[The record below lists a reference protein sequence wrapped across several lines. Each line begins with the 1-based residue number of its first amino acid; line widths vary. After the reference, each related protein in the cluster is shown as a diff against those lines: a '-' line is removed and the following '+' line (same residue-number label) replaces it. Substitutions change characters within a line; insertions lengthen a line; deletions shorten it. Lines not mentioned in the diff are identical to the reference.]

1 MARFNLTNSI
11 AKTFDN
17 IRKLDEDIFKDLIS
31 ALESAEIQISL
42 NALID
47 EQLKP
52 KLKELSHENL
62 EDIIVT
68 IMAFIRFHNDEK
80 VEYDEIINDVIRQIN
95 LGKTEILKFKD
106 NRETELFKLRLSALF
121 ENKNLEIFQ
130 SVSDLYFKHKN
141 LFGSTEMTVDLR
153 PIFTKGETK
162 FAVISTELQIN
173 YRADQQ
179 NRNIF
184 FALDRDDIKKLK
196 EVIIEAE
203 TKIKI
208 VEDAIVK
215 LGMTELKNK

>member
-1 MARFNLTNSI
+1 
-11 AKTFDN
+11 
-17 IRKLDEDIFKDLIS
+17 
-31 ALESAEIQISL
+31 
-42 NALID
+42 
-47 EQLKP
+47 
-52 KLKELSHENL
+52 
-62 EDIIVT
+62 
-68 IMAFIRFHNDEK
+68 
-80 VEYDEIINDVIRQIN
+80 
-95 LGKTEILKFKD
+95 
-106 NRETELFKLRLSALF
+106 
-121 ENKNLEIFQ
+121 
-130 SVSDLYFKHKN
+130 
-141 LFGSTEMTVDLR
+141 MTVDLR